1 MDVKSNVKKRR
12 AERIRQL
19 TMEAGPLLPDGGR
32 DSGSYGTARLGPGG
46 SMGGKAGA
54 RPGGHPQSG
63 ETGATGTT
71 GTIGTTGTTGTT
83 GTSGFGPERD
93 PELLWKRGQGRWE
106 ELYGGF
112 GGKEDPPS
120 PAGGRS
126 SFWTTMFARLV
137 ISALLFLGI
146 WGIER
151 YEPSWSL
158 PIRAFVAQSLT
169 VEMDFSAAEAWYERY
184 FGGAP
189 SFIPI
194 FKHHEDNGVKVGA
207 ASGFVAPVSGSP
219 AGSFALSL
227 KGVEIIPER
236 AENGVVQVKSIGT
249 GRVLSVTRDPATGE
263 TVTVQHADGFI
274 SVYGRLEQVAV
285 EQGDWLEG
293 GDIVGTLPTG
303 TVPPLPTLYFA
314 LQKDDRYIDPADVI
328 PFD

>member
-1 MDVKSNVKKRR
+1 MGVKSNVKKRR

-19 TMEAGPLLPDGGR
+19 TLEDAAGPLLPDGGR
-32 DSGSYGTARLGPGG
+32 DSGSYSAVRPGLGG
-46 SMGGKAGA
+46 SMDSKAGT

-63 ETGATGTT
+63 ETG
-71 GTIGTTGTTGTT
+71 
-83 GTSGFGPERD
+83 TSGFDAERD

-112 GGKEDPPS
+112 GGKEDPPP
-120 PAGGRS
+120 PAGKRS
-126 SFWTTMFARLV
+126 SFWTAMFTRLV

-158 PIRAFVAQSLT
+158 PVRAFVAQSLT
-169 VEMDFSAAEAWYERY
+169 EEMDFQALETWYERY

-194 FKHHEDNGVKVGA
+194 FKHHEDNGLKVGA
-207 ASGFVAPVSGSP
+207 TSGFVAPVSGSP

-227 KGVEIIPER
+227 KGVEIIPEQ
-236 AENGVVQVKSIGT
+236 AENGVVQVKSIAT
-249 GRVLSVTRDPATGE
+249 GRVLGVTRDPAKGE
-263 TVTVQHADGFI
+263 TVTVQHADGYI
-274 SVYGRLEQVAV
+274 SIYGRLEQTAV
-285 EQGDWLEG
+285 EKGDWLEG
-293 GDIVGTLPTG
+293 GDIVGTLPPG
-303 TVPPLPTLYFA
+303 TEPPLPTLYFA